1 MPLSA
6 VFTLPW
12 WCYLEAKWA
21 IVLQVQEGENCAAE
35 TGAVGAS
42 GSPMSRRRTG
52 AVSFPHN
59 TDVSSPRRIA
69 AVIFQIEAWWS
80 QGHVFGNLINETE
93 IFGFY
98 IVKID
103 YLRKYP
109 RPPISVLKTN
119 VKERASCD
127 QVDLQARLALFAN
140 AAPSHRHRVSR
151 AARWIQFAQQ
161 ESLRRVE
168 VARERRWSHG
178 IGHLVTQ
185 LPHGHRLPDDRCGL
199 EGENSANYPRITH
212 SVGMHWSG
220 HKHILQRDGLIM
232 GTHELQTLSEP
243 WQKKD
248 IDRKV
253 FGQTNQNYQG
263 WETVARKHIQ
273 LFIPHSKTAVDFH
286 PVVHLASIWHLLCE
300 ELC

>member
-1 MPLSA
+1 M
-6 VFTLPW
+6 
-12 WCYLEAKWA
+12 
-21 IVLQVQEGENCAAE
+21 
-35 TGAVGAS
+35 
-42 GSPMSRRRTG
+42 
-52 AVSFPHN
+52 
-59 TDVSSPRRIA
+59 
-69 AVIFQIEAWWS
+69 
-80 QGHVFGNLINETE
+80 
-93 IFGFY
+93 
-98 IVKID
+98 
-103 YLRKYP
+103 
-109 RPPISVLKTN
+109 
-119 VKERASCD
+119 KERASCD

-185 LPHGHRLPDDRCGL
+185 LPRTAIGCWMIVVALKS
-199 EGENSANYPRITH
+199 SANYPHITH
-212 SVGMHWSG
+212 SVGMQWSG

-243 WQKKD
+243 WQKD
-248 IDRKV
+248 IDRKI

-263 WETVARKHIQ
+263 WETVATKHIQ
-273 LFIPHSKTAVDFH
+273 LFIPYSKTAVGFH